1 MESKNVWQ
9 LISLYLST
17 TLALLRH
24 LVLHI
29 LTFNQSII
37 IFMDSILSL
46 YFRSCG
52 LSPIAVD
59 LDDQTTLHFWV
70 TNHRR
75 FDKPTLVMV
84 HGYGGNPLWQFIYQV
99 GPLSPRFNLFIPDLL
114 FFGKSFSKSPI
125 RSDLFQAECLLNGL
139 GKLGVDRFSVYAI
152 SYGGFVGYR
161 MAEMRPDAV
170 ERVVIMSS
178 GLLYS
183 DEQRAAQLSEIG
195 RHPSEILVPK
205 KPDDLRLL
213 VNLSMCK
220 ENALNW
226 VPDFL
231 LRQFITLMYDHCR
244 KEKIE
249 LANYLV
255 EKKADTNLPLIS
267 QETLIIWGDRDK
279 VFPLELAYKLQRH
292 LGSNSRLEIVKNA
305 GHATNMESPDE
316 INRLILSFVLS

>member
-1 MESKNVWQ
+1 MESKKLWQ
-9 LISLYLST
+9 LISFYLST
-17 TLALLRH
+17 TLALLRRII
-24 LVLHI
+24 LHI

-37 IFMDSILSL
+37 KFMDSILSL
-46 YFRSCG
+46 YFRSCD

-59 LDDQTTLHFWV
+59 LDGQTTLHFWV

-75 FDKPTLVMV
+75 FDRPTLVMV
-84 HGYGGNPLWQFIYQV
+84 HGYGGNPLWQFVYKV
-99 GPLSPRFNLFIPDLL
+99 GPLSRRFNLFVPDLL
-114 FFGKSFSKSPI
+114 FFGRSYSKSPV
-125 RSDLFQAECLLNGL
+125 RSDSFQAKCLLDGL

-152 SYGGFVGYR
+152 SYGGFVAYR
-161 MAEMRPDAV
+161 MAEMRPDSV
-170 ERVVIMSS
+170 ERVAIVSS

-183 DEQRAAQLSEIG
+183 EEQRAAQLRKIG

-213 VNLSMCK
+213 VKLSMCK

-231 LRQFITLMYDHCR
+231 LRQFIALMYDHCR
-244 KEKIE
+244 KEKTE

-255 EKKADTNLPLIS
+255 DKKADTNLPVIS
-267 QETLIIWGDRDK
+267 QETMIIWGDHDK

-292 LGSNSRLEIVKNA
+292 LGSRSRLEIIKNA
-305 GHATNMESPDE
+305 GHAANMESPDE
-316 INRLILSFVLS
+316 INKLILSFVST

>member
-1 MESKNVWQ
+1 MESKNLWQ

-37 IFMDSILSL
+37 KFMDSILSL
-46 YFRSCG
+46 YFRSCH

-99 GPLSPRFNLFIPDLL
+99 GPLSRRFNLFIPDLV
-114 FFGKSFSKSPI
+114 FFGRSYSKSPA
-125 RSDLFQAECLLNGL
+125 RSDLFQAECLVNGL

-152 SYGGFVGYR
+152 SYGGFVAYR

-183 DEQRAAQLSEIG
+183 EEQRAAQLREIG

-220 ENALNW
+220 ENSLNW

-231 LRQFITLMYDHCR
+231 MRQFITLMYDHCR

-255 EKKADTNLPLIS
+255 EKKADTNLPVIS

-292 LGSNSRLEIVKNA
+292 LGSNARLEIIKNA
-305 GHATNMESPDE
+305 GHAANMESPDE
-316 INRLILSFVLS
+316 LNRLILSFVSS

>member
-37 IFMDSILSL
+37 KFMDSILSF

-99 GPLSPRFNLFIPDLL
+99 GPLSRRA
-114 FFGKSFSKSPI
+114 K
-125 RSDLFQAECLLNGL
+125 CLLNGL

-213 VNLSMCK
+213 
-220 ENALNW
+220 
-226 VPDFL
+226 
-231 LRQFITLMYDHCR
+231 LMYDHCR

-255 EKKADTNLPLIS
+255 EKKADTNLPVIS
-267 QETLIIWGDRDK
+267 QETLIIWGDHDK

-292 LGSNSRLEIVKNA
+292 LGSNSRLEIIKNA
-305 GHATNMESPDE
+305 GHAANMESPDE
-316 INRLILSFVLS
+316 INRLILSFVSS

>member
-37 IFMDSILSL
+37 KFMDSILSF

-99 GPLSPRFNLFIPDLL
+99 GPLSRRFNLFIPDLL
-114 FFGKSFSKSPI
+114 FFGKSYSKSPI
-125 RSDLFQAECLLNGL
+125 RSDLFQAKCLLNGL

-152 SYGGFVGYR
+152 SYGG
-161 MAEMRPDAV
+161 
-170 ERVVIMSS
+170 
-178 GLLYS
+178 

-231 LRQFITLMYDHCR
+231 MRQFITLMYDHCR

-255 EKKADTNLPLIS
+255 EKKADTNLPVIS
-267 QETLIIWGDRDK
+267 QETLIIWGDHDK

-292 LGSNSRLEIVKNA
+292 LGSNSRLEIIKNA
-305 GHATNMESPDE
+305 GHAANMESPDE
-316 INRLILSFVLS
+316 INRLILSFVSS

>member
-37 IFMDSILSL
+37 KFLDSILSL

-75 FDKPTLVMV
+75 FDKPTLVVV

-114 FFGKSFSKSPI
+114 FFGKSYSKSPI
-125 RSDLFQAECLLNGL
+125 RSDLFQAECLLDGL

-220 ENALNW
+220 GNALNW

-231 LRQFITLMYDHCR
+231 MRQFITLMYDHCR

-255 EKKADTNLPLIS
+255 EKKADTNLPVIS
-267 QETLIIWGDRDK
+267 QETLIIWGDHDK

-305 GHATNMESPDE
+305 GHAANMESPDE
-316 INRLILSFVLS
+316 INRLILSFVSS